1 MPSLLH
7 LATFLTLVS
16 ATMLFF
22 FIFYCPQLNTFP
34 KKNKKKQPWNRGFCQ
49 VFVLYAMMPECKKC
63 TFMKQKK
70 KQF

>member
-34 KKNKKKQPWNRGFCQ
+34 KKTKKT
-49 VFVLYAMMPECKKC
+49 AMEQRFLSGLCIVC
-63 TFMKQKK
+63 HDA
-70 KQF
+70 

>member
-34 KKNKKKQPWNRGFCQ
+34 KKTKKNSHGTE
-49 VFVLYAMMPECKKC
+49 VFVRSLYCMP
-63 TFMKQKK
+63 
-70 KQF
+70 